1 MKRASS
7 PTNNLEKY
15 QPKKR
20 KNRRSGFAGIAGT
33 RIPTHLSQTQNPLD
47 LTVFGHRC
55 KIHSDDEMAKQ
66 IDEGKHLID
75 YFGGDQGQD
84 HGHGLSPRQGIVGEY
99 AADCEEEEQ
108 QEAKQQQ
115 HRHRHLHLQQQGIHV
130 PYMENLEE
138 DLFGNS
144 SSLNQDAGAER
155 PILLDRY
162 DVRTLLD
169 NLEEL
174 EKPAGIHSGTD
185 SDSRKFS
192 LQVKEHKLETLSHE
206 YEIEY
211 GYDGYG
217 DDDILDEDTR
227 RLINRERYSDLNSS
241 ACVEGD
247 QVHVETIHGSIG
259 SNEQKQTPPDGSDM
273 NDLKECTSGVNLEG
287 EEKINIHVLAPN
299 GVKVVSYELLNRT
312 VVHAMRHILYSDRQI
327 YDSWL
332 KPSHLGRAV

>member
-20 KNRRSGFAGIAGT
+20 KNRRSGFAGIAGS
-33 RIPTHLSQTQNPLD
+33 RIPSRLSETPLD

-75 YFGGDQGQD
+75 YFGGDQGQ
-84 HGHGLSPRQGIVGEY
+84 GLSPRQGIVGEY
-99 AADCEEEEQ
+99 AADREEEEQ
-108 QEAKQQQ
+108 QQAKQKQ
-115 HRHRHLHLQQQGIHV
+115 HLHLHLQQQGIHV

-144 SSLNQDAGAER
+144 SSLKQDAER

-185 SDSRKFS
+185 SRKFS
-192 LQVKEHKLETLSHE
+192 LQIKEHKLETLSHE
-206 YEIEY
+206 YENEN

-217 DDDILDEDTR
+217 DDDILDEETR
-227 RLINRERYSDLNSS
+227 RVVNGERYSDLNIL

-247 QVHVETIHGSIG
+247 QIHVETIHSTRSIG

-273 NDLKECTSGVNLEG
+273 NDLKECTSGVELEG
-287 EEKINIHVLAPN
+287 QENINIHVLAPN
-299 GVKVVSYELLNRT
+299 GVKVVSYVTNCLI
-312 VVHAMRHILYSDRQI
+312 VQ
-327 YDSWL
+327 
-332 KPSHLGRAV
+332 